1 MFDEN
6 LNWRQGD
13 PNINTRTSAVV
24 DEGYNSSYPRLPSS
38 KTGADYTSIDI
49 VFKHTTTEP

>member
-49 VFKHTTTEP
+49 VLKHTTTEP